1 LRFTQK
7 QIYTAIARALTEKK
21 ELSSK
26 TAEVCKSADIV
37 DVAVFLF
44 IQKRIKIQDV
54 EESFRDSILTKALFL
69 TENPEKK
76 EVFMK
81 NISTLV
87 GPVEVLKE
95 EKKDIVNVNDDSVQ
109 AVDRIVISNEDLE
122 SLLSL
127 VRDIEES
134 RKQIDAFSDA
144 YFAADMR
151 IDKLEE
157 ERDII
162 KKKRNSEREKLAS
175 IGSQFNSLAMM
186 YHRLYNIPDGYQ
198 ISFPSGKIEKIKKE
212 K

>member
-1 LRFTQK
+1 
-7 QIYTAIARALTEKK
+7 
-21 ELSSK
+21 
-26 TAEVCKSADIV
+26 
-37 DVAVFLF
+37 
-44 IQKRIKIQDV
+44 
-54 EESFRDSILTKALFL
+54 
-69 TENPEKK
+69 
-76 EVFMK
+76 MK

-134 RKQIDAFSDA
+134 RKQIDAFS
-144 YFAADMR
+144 DMR